1 MADIDLKTNLIVA
14 GGKFRADF
22 SLVEF
27 IEDGITIFYSPALDL
42 SGYGKTEKEAKASF
56 WEVMNEFFSYTCQ
69 KKTLYEVLISLG
81 WTIKNTKK
89 QLKFTPPKD
98 ADLVATN
105 ALYNEIVNN
114 KSYKVSRENIEIT
127 HKIS

>member
-1 MADIDLKTNLIVA
+1 MANIDLKTNLIVS

-22 SLVEF
+22 SLIEF

-42 SGYGKTEKEAKASF
+42 SGYGKTEKEAKNSF
-56 WEVMNEFFSYTCQ
+56 WEAMNEFFSYTFQ
-69 KKTLYEVLISLG
+69 KKTLYEVLTNLG
-81 WTIKNTKK
+81 WTIKNTKN

-98 ADLVATN
+98 TDLVSTN
-105 ALYNEIVNN
+105 VLYNEIVNN

-127 HKIS
+127 L

>member
-1 MADIDLKTNLIVA
+1 MANIDTKTNLVIS
-14 GGKFRADF
+14 GGKFCADF
-22 SLVEF
+22 SLIEF

-56 WEVMNEFFSYTCQ
+56 WEVMNDFFSYTSQ
-69 KKTLYEVLISLG
+69 KKTLHQVLISLG
-81 WTIKNTKK
+81 WTIKNTKNK
-89 QLKFTPPKD
+89 LKFTPPKD
-98 ADLVATN
+98 ADLVVSN

-127 HKIS
+127 L